1 MFSELLKNLRAEAD
15 LSQKKL
21 AEIIGVSPGNV
32 SDWESGKAKPGYNAL
47 AALADCFEVSADYL
61 LELEPEKSGSTDGIQ
76 RLEEIK
82 REQRLVCDSSP
93 LDAEEADL
101 VAIYRLLPS
110 HEQEDVFDLV
120 HYKYKKYVE
129 KKVESIYWTYKADKL
144 KRKATDADSDLS
156 GSGQGGIA

>member
-1 MFSELLKNLRAEAD
+1 MFSELLKKLRAEAD

-61 LELEPEKSGSTDGIQ
+61 LELKPEKSGYADGIQ

-82 REQRLVCDSSP
+82 RDQQLVCDSSP

-101 VAIYRLLPS
+101 VAMYRLLPD
-110 HEQEDVFDLV
+110 HKKEDVFDIICTLYQKHV
-120 HYKYKKYVE
+120 ERKKD
-129 KKVESIYWTYKADKL
+129 SIYWTYKED
-144 KRKATDADSDLS
+144 RDAKS
-156 GSGQGGIA
+156 GSVEGDNTQGGIA

>member
-1 MFSELLKNLRAEAD
+1 MFSELLKSLRAEAD
-15 LSQKKL
+15 LSQKRL

-61 LELEPEKSGSTDGIQ
+61 LELEPEKSGSVDGIQ

-101 VAIYRLLPS
+101 VAMYRLLPD
-110 HEQEDVFDLV
+110 HKKEDVFDIICTLYQKHV
-120 HYKYKKYVE
+120 ERKKD
-129 KKVESIYWTYKADKL
+129 SIYWTYKED
-144 KRKATDADSDLS
+144 RDAKSGPVGSDNT
-156 GSGQGGIA
+156 QGGIA